1 MTDTPRKTL
10 TITRK
15 ATPTATTA
23 TTPDNATR
31 TPTRGGKRIIR
42 RDDLSNVQPPG
53 KQKPK
58 PNKPASRKP
67 RQPPK
72 PKKTPPSDL
81 RAAELD
87 ASLNAFPVWLDY
99 KPLAL
104 GIDKQLFR
112 HIADLHLSASKRVV
126 QKLLHRH
133 THNRRYLQAVGQG
146 GQRFNLD
153 GSEAGEII
161 QVERDHAGR
170 LLAAMPQ
177 TG

>member
-1 MTDTPRKTL
+1 MSDAPDKPRQTL
-10 TITRK
+10 TLTRK
-15 ATPTATTA
+15 PASTGTG
-23 TTPDNATR
+23 TTPNGGAVR
-31 TPTRGGKRIIR
+31 RSGKRIITR
-42 RDDLSNVQPPG
+42 AELPQV
-53 KQKPK
+53 QKPGQPK
-58 PNKPASRKP
+58 KPAKKPAKARRP

-72 PKKTPPSDL
+72 PRKTPPSDL
-81 RAAELD
+81 RARELND
-87 ASLNAFPVWLDY
+87 SLNAFDVWRNHQ
-99 KPLAL
+99 PLAL

-133 THNRRYLQAVGQG
+133 THNRRYLQAVAQG

-177 TG
+177 